1 MTSPSQDK
9 RPVNLDISTIKLPLS
24 AITSITHRIS
34 GLILFVSIGILLWML
49 DLSLSGQAGFDQ
61 LQDMLTNPLV
71 TIIVWGI
78 LSALAY
84 HIVAGVKHL
93 LMDMGIGESKEA
105 APIGATIVIIVSVLL
120 IAVLGV
126 WLW

>member
-1 MTSPSQDK
+1 VTSPSQDK

-84 HIVAGVKHL
+84 HIVAGAKHL

>member
-9 RPVNLDISTIKLPLS
+9 RPVNLDISTIKLPLA

-34 GLILFVSIGILLWML
+34 GLILFVGIGILLWML
-49 DLSLSGQAGFDQ
+49 DLSLSGQTGFDR
-61 LQDMLTNPLV
+61 LQDLLTNPLV
-71 TIIVWGI
+71 TFIVWGI

-84 HIVAGVKHL
+84 HMVAGVKHL
-93 LMDMGIGESKEA
+93 LLDLGFGESKEA
-105 APIGATIVIIVSVLL
+105 APIAATVVIIASLLLIVI
-120 IAVLGV
+120 LGV